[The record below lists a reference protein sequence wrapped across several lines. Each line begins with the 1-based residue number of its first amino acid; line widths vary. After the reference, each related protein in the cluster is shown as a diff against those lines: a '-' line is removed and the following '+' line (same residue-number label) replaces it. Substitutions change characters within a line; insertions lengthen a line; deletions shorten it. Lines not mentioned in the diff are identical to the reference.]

1 MIFLEG
7 CKVMTFS
14 NRDLCHIALLCA
26 LITISGAFKIPGL
39 VPGMEFQLSA
49 PIAVAICGVF
59 GIKAYLCAGILSSLI
74 GLILGTQNILNVC
87 IALLFRVVVAI
98 VYFGIGPTRIFY
110 LVSGPLGTFLARLAL
125 SFLIGKAAYPLV
137 AAAVPGMIFTA
148 CTAPFCGR
156 VLSLAARYVQLPG
169 LVSKK

>member
-1 MIFLEG
+1 
-7 CKVMTFS
+7 MTFS
-14 NRDLCHIALLCA
+14 NRDLCNIALLCA

-59 GIKAYLCAGILSSLI
+59 GIKNYLCAGILSSMI

-87 IALLFRVVVAI
+87 IALLFRVVVA
-98 VYFGIGPTRIFY
+98 VVHFGIGPTRLFY
-110 LVSGPLGTFLARLAL
+110 ICSGPLGTFLARMAL
-125 SFLIGKAAYPLV
+125 SFIIGKAAYPLV

-148 CTAPFCGR
+148 CTAPFCGKM
-156 VLSLAARYVQLPG
+156 LALAAKYVAAPG

>member
-1 MIFLEG
+1 
-7 CKVMTFS
+7 MTFT

-39 VPGMEFQLSA
+39 VPGMEFQMSA

-59 GIKAYLCAGILSSLI
+59 GIKVYLCAGILSSMI
-74 GLILGTQNILNVC
+74 GLMLGTQNILNVC

-98 VYFGIGPTRIFY
+98 VYFGIGPTKIFY
-110 LVSGPLGTFLARLAL
+110 LFSGPLGTFVARMAL
-125 SFLIGKAAYPLV
+125 SVLIGKAAYPMV

-148 CTAPFCGR
+148 IMAPVCGR
-156 VLSLAARYVQLPG
+156 LLGLANRSLSSARN
-169 LVSKK
+169 